1 MGIEASRVSCPKELL
16 RPKHVMY
23 TVRGPQAVDDPYCW
37 RDIGPGILSLIR
49 CFQNFKDLVR

>member
-23 TVRGPQAVDDPYCW
+23 TVSRNKVSKE
-37 RDIGPGILSLIR
+37 ITSVLT
-49 CFQNFKDLVR
+49 

>member
-23 TVRGPQAVDDPYCW
+23 TVSPS
-37 RDIGPGILSLIR
+37 ILSLSEIALV
-49 CFQNFKDLVR
+49 DLIL

>member
-23 TVRGPQAVDDPYCW
+23 TVTNNIYY
-37 RDIGPGILSLIR
+37 IR
-49 CFQNFKDLVR
+49 LYLPFYRNKEG